1 MKMRETTSLKFKMAS
16 GLPDLQMTGPAEVHL
31 ICRCPDLLIRRG
43 DTYCYIEVF
52 RDICRGFTKA
62 LPDLS
67 PLMSAHFLYGHMDQM
82 K

>member
-1 MKMRETTSLKFKMAS
+1 LTIHKGS
-16 GLPDLQMTGPAEVHL
+16 
-31 ICRCPDLLIRRG
+31 
-43 DTYCYIEVF
+43 
-52 RDICRGFTKA
+52 TKA